1 MENINR
7 RTFMKCMAAAA
18 TTVVVGQNVSSASA
32 LNSSI
37 IGRLNSADG
46 AYAEQLAFEITK
58 DFKKSPK
65 EFLSQLPGLKKSD
78 INQIT
83 GLLFYGYSYENINDL
98 WAVLSDLGE
107 TSTNLEVRTL
117 SKSMSAS
124 LMIYVESQKQVILS
138 PHSFSTGKSAGA
150 QTQSSTWRISV
161 ALPTNRNY
169 KGTLEIYS
177 SSGARLLSCACLG
190 LAEGNG
196 SMSQYKGNTPTGV
209 YDAWLAGPHSNTTSY
224 GPYKYVATTPKSGV
238 AFDSKRSGIWIHGGD
253 PAPTSSKNLPRYPLR
268 PTYGC
273 VRVTNGDQLTIQ
285 NVLNNQSPKTG
296 ELEIIE
302 RDT

>member
-65 EFLSQLPGLKKSD
+65 EFLSQLSGLKKSD

-169 KGTLEIYS
+169 KGTL
-177 SSGARLLSCACLG
+177 LLQL
-190 LAEGNG
+190 NF
-196 SMSQYKGNTPTGV
+196 PV
-209 YDAWLAGPHSNTTSY
+209 H
-224 GPYKYVATTPKSGV
+224 
-238 AFDSKRSGIWIHGGD
+238 RH
-253 PAPTSSKNLPRYPLR
+253 NLRAA
-268 PTYGC
+268 
-273 VRVTNGDQLTIQ
+273 V
-285 NVLNNQSPKTG
+285 
-296 ELEIIE
+296 
-302 RDT
+302 